1 MQLSCTKHFRFALI
15 LLFSTLMT
23 SLSVQSAT
31 RPATEDALD
40 AMESSFVIEVTETP
54 GFIRFDNRFSNKTV
68 GLLIEPGGEVDP
80 VAYARIARKIA
91 GAGYPV
97 VIDKTPS
104 ELVIA
109 GVMPSMV
116 GVVKQSNPDITAWAL
131 AGHSL
136 GGVIAGRYIAQNP
149 ADISVKGLALWA
161 SFPDPNMPISYRT
174 DLIVASIYG
183 EMDCLVPKEDVLGL
197 AWTLPFTATI
207 VQMDGA
213 NHAQWG
219 DYGPQEGDCE
229 AEITPTQQKIRGK
242 RSTIELVLSQIESSQ

>member
-1 MQLSCTKHFRFALI
+1 MQLCLKKQFHFALVI
-15 LLFSTLMT
+15 FFSALAWA
-23 SLSVQSAT
+23 LPAQSAT
-31 RPATEDALD
+31 YPANGDAID

-54 GFIRFDNRFSNKTV
+54 GFIRFDNRFSNKTT

-109 GVMPSMV
+109 GVFPPMIAA
-116 GVVKQSNPDITAWAL
+116 VKQANPDITAWAL

-136 GGVIAGRYIAQNP
+136 GGVIAAQYIAQNP
-149 ADISVKGLALWA
+149 ADSSVKGLALWA
-161 SFPDPNMPISYRT
+161 SFPDPSMPISYRT
-174 DLIVASIYG
+174 DLAVASIYG
-183 EMDCLVPKEDVLGL
+183 ELDCVLPKEDILGL
-197 AWTLPFTATI
+197 SWTLPFNASF
-207 VQMDGA
+207 VQLDGA

-229 AEITPTQQKIRGK
+229 ADITSTQQKIRGK
-242 RSTIELVLSQIESSQ
+242 RATIELVLSQID